1 MTPVLLTL
9 SRTTA
14 AAASSS
20 TSSSS
25 SISNSKVQ
33 EDAVVFTSAVTSAL
47 SQFETGMDD
56 DLNGP
61 RAAAGLFAL
70 IKLGEKVRSNGFLQL
85 VALVFTTATEEYLY
99 LLSFLGFTFA
109 YINHSIGYVYC
120 KTIGSCLR
128 MQVLS
133 SVRHLT
139 LQSTVD
145 VHTDTHKQA
154 LKDGSMTPEKATQL
168 LQALD
173 KIDFVLGIFYQPPG
187 FEAGP
192 DSTVEDGETGSIPA
206 EVTALLEQRAAA
218 KAAKDWAAADSVR
231 AAITAL
237 GYSVKDVAGGS
248 VQVTKL
254 PQE

>member
-25 SISNSKVQ
+25 SISKSKVQ

-70 IKLGEKVRSNGFLQL
+70 IKLGEKVRSNGVFQL
-85 VALVFTTATEEYLY
+85 IALVFTTATEEY

-109 YINHSIGYVYC
+109 YINHSIGYVYY
-120 KTIGSCLR
+120 KT
-128 MQVLS
+128 MY
-133 SVRHLT
+133 
-139 LQSTVD
+139 D
-145 VHTDTHKQA
+145 KYY
-154 LKDGSMTPEKATQL
+154 L
-168 LQALD
+168 L
-173 KIDFVLGIFYQPPG
+173 Y
-187 FEAGP
+187 
-192 DSTVEDGETGSIPA
+192 
-206 EVTALLEQRAAA
+206 
-218 KAAKDWAAADSVR
+218 
-231 AAITAL
+231 
-237 GYSVKDVAGGS
+237 
-248 VQVTKL
+248 
-254 PQE
+254 